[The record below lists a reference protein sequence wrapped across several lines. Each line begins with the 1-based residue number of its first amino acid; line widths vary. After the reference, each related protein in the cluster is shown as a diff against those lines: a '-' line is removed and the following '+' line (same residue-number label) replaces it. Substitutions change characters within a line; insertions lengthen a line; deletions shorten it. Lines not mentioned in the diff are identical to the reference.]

1 LVLSSK
7 VIDSALHSSTLAL
20 CHGNIALDS
29 TKLNIVLLNGSSMLV
44 NQSCVVHLDL
54 IKFSLN
60 SHFFR
65 LYDIKRLSEF
75 LLTIQSFLVLS
86 SELLQLG
93 LKIPV
98 LLLISILALIK
109 GFEALLEPLCF
120 KLESCLFGFEILVL
134 LVTLGEHALKIANLR
149 DERSTNFGGEF
160 DIVNSV

>member
-1 LVLSSK
+1 
-7 VIDSALHSSTLAL
+7 LHSSTLAL

-29 TKLNIVLLNGSSMLV
+29 TKLNIVLLDGSGMLV
-44 NQSCVVHLDL
+44 NQSRVVHLDL
-54 IKFSLN
+54 IEFSLN

-65 LYDIKRLSEF
+65 LDDIERLSEF

-98 LLLISILALIK
+98 FLLISILALIE
-109 GFEALLEPLCF
+109 GFEALLKTLGF
-120 KLESCLFGFEILVL
+120 KLKSCLFSFEVLIL
-134 LVTLGEHALKIANLR
+134 LVSLGEHTLQIANLR
-149 DERSTNFGGEF
+149 DERSTNFGGEL